1 MKRILII
8 FEDEVSPFL
17 ASFGLS
23 EFLEENGFSII
34 YACSPSISEHIHAN
48 NFNYHIFHCV
58 DLLGI
63 EEELD
68 AFLETYHIDLTL
80 IDLTLTHF
88 AYLLFERNIPF
99 IGLSNELGGVFNC
112 KVPPVFSNLIPQNSR
127 VLSTV
132 LNLLSWT
139 KNYLRYHILLIL
151 YVTFHF
157 ASKLSLPKQLLINK
171 RLKQSGFQIRW
182 GEYGYKLNIPEL
194 KLCIR
199 AFDFPIVSNWNKK
212 YYIGMFPFV
221 NRIANGRAWAEPS
234 PGKPLVYCSLGSH
247 GQHYAKGKRF
257 LLTLLEVFSK
267 NLHWQ
272 LIIQINDTGLIA
284 DLVAIK
290 PDNVN
295 IYDWLSQKDI
305 LARASLFITH
315 GGFGSIKEA
324 IQLKVPML
332 VCPFHADHYGNAA
345 RVQYWSLGKII
356 DAKASSKQMEK
367 HIKHILCSDQYRFTA
382 EKFYQLSNDQQAH
395 VIDLINDTIAS
406 NE

>member
-1 MKRILII
+1 M
-8 FEDEVSPFL
+8 
-17 ASFGLS
+17 
-23 EFLEENGFSII
+23 
-34 YACSPSISEHIHAN
+34 
-48 NFNYHIFHCV
+48 
-58 DLLGI
+58 
-63 EEELD
+63 
-68 AFLETYHIDLTL
+68 
-80 IDLTLTHF
+80 
-88 AYLLFERNIPF
+88 
-99 IGLSNELGGVFNC
+99 
-112 KVPPVFSNLIPQNSR
+112 
-127 VLSTV
+127 
-132 LNLLSWT
+132 
-139 KNYLRYHILLIL
+139 
-151 YVTFHF
+151 
-157 ASKLSLPKQLLINK
+157 
-171 RLKQSGFQIRW
+171 
-182 GEYGYKLNIPEL
+182 
-194 KLCIR
+194 
-199 AFDFPIVSNWNKK
+199 
-212 YYIGMFPFV
+212 
-221 NRIANGRAWAEPS
+221 
-234 PGKPLVYCSLGSH
+234 
-247 GQHYAKGKRF
+247 
-257 LLTLLEVFSK
+257 TLLEVFSK